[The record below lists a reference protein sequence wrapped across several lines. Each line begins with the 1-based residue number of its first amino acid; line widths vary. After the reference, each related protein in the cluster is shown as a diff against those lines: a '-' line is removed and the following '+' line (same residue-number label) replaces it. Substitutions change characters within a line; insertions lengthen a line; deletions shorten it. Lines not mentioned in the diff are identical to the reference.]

1 MIALWRLSNSQDL
14 QPRARPAGRWHSAG
28 APVVVLDANPAAAV
42 FARLALSEVAHPR
55 ALPRHYFL
63 LEVKAPGNAVSDVVS
78 EADLPVHWQTDLPAT
93 RALGNAW
100 LASGE
105 SLLLRVPSAA
115 GGVQYLLNAAHPQL
129 SQCQIVSSVAYPY
142 APHLAGIAR
151 AVREDAAWLAAAD
164 AGGGQD

>member
-42 FARLALSEVAHPR
+42 FARLALSEVAHPK

-63 LEVKAPGNAVSDVVS
+63 LEVKAPGATVSD
-78 EADLPVHWQTDLPAT
+78 ADVPLHWHTDLPAT

-105 SLLLRVPSAA
+105 SLLLRVPSVA
-115 GGVQYLLNAAHPQL
+115 GGAQYLLNAAHPQL
-129 SQCQIVSSVAYPY
+129 SRCQIVSSVAYPY